1 MQIFAGNPTSWKS
14 PLFNP
19 GELKKRAVVLHE
31 NNIFPLL
38 VHAPYL
44 INLSAVKE
52 EFHQNSMKLLRETME
67 RAAYLGAPFVVLHAG
82 SHRGMEFEEGLE
94 LFISTLKAESRQ
106 WPGKVRL
113 LLENTAGGGSS
124 LGGSFASLGYMLKSL
139 EDDLPHGS
147 MRGFGSCLG
156 GL

>member
-1 MQIFAGNPTSWKS
+1 MRVGIHMSQKGGFARNVRRAAQIGCRSLQIFAGNPTSWKS

-67 RAAYLGAPFVVLHAG
+67 RAAYLGAPFVVLHVG
-82 SHRGMEFEEGLE
+82 SHRGMGFEQGLE
-94 LFISTLKAESRQ
+94 LFIATLKGEQA
-106 WPGKVRL
+106 L
-113 LLENTAGGGSS
+113 A
-124 LGGSFASLGYMLKSL
+124 
-139 EDDLPHGS
+139 
-147 MRGFGSCLG
+147 
-156 GL
+156 